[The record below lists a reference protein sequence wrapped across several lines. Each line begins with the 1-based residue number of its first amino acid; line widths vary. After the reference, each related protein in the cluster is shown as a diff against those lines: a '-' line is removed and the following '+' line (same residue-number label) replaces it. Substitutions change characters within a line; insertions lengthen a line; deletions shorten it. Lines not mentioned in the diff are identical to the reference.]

1 MMKVCIVSR
10 VDFREPVE
18 TAQSLGWMLADAG
31 HEVVYEDAIASELGY
46 SGVSLSDPLFS
57 ADLIV
62 VLGGDGSVLRA
73 VRMLSR
79 QVPIVGV
86 NQGRVGFLT
95 DLERDHAGEVLSGLS
110 LPLPV
115 EPRMRISI
123 ECDGRPMGSAL
134 NEAVIVTSRPHL
146 FSSSSEIEVRLIS
159 SKPSQLV
166 LDGQVQYDIGE
177 EASLVVRKSPEPAL
191 F

>member
-73 VRMLSR
+73 GRMLSR

-123 ECDGRPMGSAL
+123 ECDGKPMGSAL
-134 NEAVIVTSRPHL
+134 NEAVIVTSRPAKML
-146 FSSSSEIEVRLIS
+146 QFETFIN
-159 SKPSQLV
+159 
-166 LDGQVQYDIGE
+166 G
-177 EASLVVRKSPEPAL
+177 RKSTEFRADGLIVGTPTGSTAYAM
-191 F
+191 

>member
-1 MMKVCIVSR
+1 MKVCIVSR

-73 VRMLSR
+73 VRMRIWSGIMQVRCCPVFPCRCRLSR
-79 QVPIVGV
+79 VCVFRLSATE
-86 NQGRVGFLT
+86 NRW
-95 DLERDHAGEVLSGLS
+95 VL
-110 LPLPV
+110 
-115 EPRMRISI
+115 R
-123 ECDGRPMGSAL
+123 
-134 NEAVIVTSRPHL
+134 
-146 FSSSSEIEVRLIS
+146 
-159 SKPSQLV
+159 
-166 LDGQVQYDIGE
+166 
-177 EASLVVRKSPEPAL
+177 
-191 F
+191 